1 MKAGKPKRPSPTPA
15 RRTQIVVA
23 GHICL
28 DIIPLL
34 PTGTGRWD
42 RIFTPGKLI
51 QVGPAFRS
59 TGGAVGNTG
68 LALHRLGLETRLLG
82 KIGNDW
88 IGRGILEIL
97 RSHGPRLAAGM
108 LVVPGEQSS
117 YTIVLNPP
125 GVDRIF
131 LHCPGAN
138 DTFSAADVTS
148 GRLGS
153 ARLFHFGYP
162 PLMRRMYRDSGRE
175 LAILFRRV
183 KRRGLVTSL
192 DMAGIDAASESG
204 HVDWIG
210 LLRNVLPCVDLFL
223 PSIEETIQMLRPALS
238 GMPVR
243 RRGAKNSALEI
254 DGRLLRALS
263 DRLLE
268 YGAAVVGL
276 KLGDRGFYLR
286 TTADRSRL
294 AGLARTIPL
303 RPDIWRD
310 RELLAPC
317 YRVRVAGTTG
327 AGDCAI
333 SGFLAGLLRGLGPED
348 TLLCAA
354 GAGACCVEK
363 PDAVSGV
370 PSWTVLR
377 KRIRSGWP
385 QRPIS
390 LSLPGWHRDEGRRL
404 WRGPKDVGKNAGAV
418 NKGACP

>member
-1 MKAGKPKRPSPTPA
+1 MESEAGA
-15 RRTQIVVA
+15 DRTQIVVA

-28 DIIPLL
+28 DIIPAL
-34 PTGTGRWD
+34 PAGTGRRD
-42 RIFTPGKLI
+42 RIFTPGRLV
-51 QVGPAFRS
+51 QVGPALRS
-59 TGGAVGNTG
+59 TGGAVSNTG
-68 LALHRLGLETRLLG
+68 LALHRLGLKTRLLG
-82 KIGNDW
+82 KIGDDW

-97 RSHGPRLAAGM
+97 HSHGPRLAAGM
-108 LVVPGEQSS
+108 LVVPSEQSS
-117 YTIVLNPP
+117 YTVVLNPP
-125 GVDRIF
+125 DVDRVF

-162 PLMRRMYRDSGRE
+162 PLMRLMYRDSGRE
-175 LAILFRRV
+175 LALLFRRV

-192 DMAGIDAASESG
+192 DMAGIDAASEAG
-204 HVDWIG
+204 RVDWPV
-210 LLRNVLPCVDLFL
+210 LLRNVLPHVDLFL
-223 PSIEETIQMLRPALS
+223 PSIEETIQMLRPTLT
-238 GMPVR
+238 GKPVR
-243 RRGAKNSALEI
+243 PRGAKYPALEI
-254 DGRLLRALS
+254 NGRLLRVLS

-303 RPDIWRD
+303 RPGVWRN

-317 YRVRVAGTTG
+317 YQVRVAGTTG

-333 SGFLAGLLRGLGPED
+333 AGFLAGLLRGLGPED
-348 TLLCAA
+348 ALQCAA
-354 GAGACCVEK
+354 GAGACCVER

-370 PSWTVLR
+370 PSWTALR
-377 KRIRSGWP
+377 KRIRSGWLQHP
-385 QRPIS
+385 AA
-390 LSLPGWHRDEGRRL
+390 LSLPGWRRDAVARL
-404 WRGPKDVGKNAGAV
+404 WRGSEDGG
-418 NKGACP
+418 GRLL